1 MGGGVGGGGGGG
13 GGGEGGV
20 NGIVLSN
27 GLKMSARALSAPTT
41 FATAYGTETLGG
53 GGGGG
58 GRGGGG
64 GGGEG
69 GGDGRGALAL
79 IGRET
84 HHMNLL
90 SLTCRV
96 VALPQYLYMKVL

>member
-1 MGGGVGGGGGGG
+1 MVAVAAECSGCCLNTPAEMPV
-13 GGGEGGV
+13 
-20 NGIVLSN
+20 SDAC
-27 GLKMSARALSAPTT
+27 LKLQLVYASCAVR
-41 FATAYGTETLGG
+41 
-53 GGGGG
+53 GG
-58 GRGGGG
+58 GRGRVFGWRVRGNRLLVWGGG